1 MNQHKRKLPG
11 KSKLRLLAAITPCH
25 DQYGSLFYFFFIEL
39 LFASQ
44 TNLTSNH
51 LGKTN
56 AIQLERIASQS
67 NFLAPL
73 GNSSPKASAPTPLG
87 DRSFPTNV
95 LARWRNFSPTNNS
108 RQRLKDLVRETN
120 VTRLENFASMEID
133 DRCDSLSYKRGKDD
147 EGATLEEFVYKHN
160 CVSPEWEQFF
170 YNPGVKEEIEKIS
183 RQIEEDIET
192 KEVQPSLNNVFRAFE
207 VLPANLK
214 VIILGQD
221 PTPQPGK
228 ATGLAFSLFAD
239 ENPRNVP
246 SVLNMLVELKLEG
259 FQVDLSNGD
268 LTPWTNQGVMLLNS
282 ALTVRLDANNA
293 AGSHVS
299 LWKKFAEYFL
309 NYVDRMSQP
318 IAFILWG
325 EKAKAAC
332 KKMTKDPAKRY
343 CREGSHPSSR
353 TGGRNTFFGGNYFK
367 CVNDFLAYTKQN
379 QIDWSLAPSNV
390 AGTST

>member
-1 MNQHKRKLPG
+1 MISTVLYF
-11 KSKLRLLAAITPCH
+11 TF
-25 DQYGSLFYFFFIEL
+25 LFLEL

-108 RQRLKDLVRETN
+108 HQRLKDLVRKTN